1 MINTKSITLI
11 AFFFV
16 FLFLPANNY
25 AQSYPVQ
32 TYTLENGLNTNFIHD
47 VTQDQQ
53 GRMWFATEYGVSVYD
68 GYIWKNYVAEEGL
81 PRLEYF
87 LIKADSNNN
96 IIAVPYLSTNHIA
109 IFKNNNWSSIYELP
123 QFEGIQKNYTSFD
136 ILYENSEP
144 VYYFG
149 TNEGIHYY
157 KNNKWYRITKKDG
170 LLDNRINTLKSFQN
184 KLYVCTEKGLSVIH
198 EGKIDNSLN
207 SLINVPSKQ
216 IKSIDFEKVKN
227 NSDLNIWLLG
237 NKWIGNIKNK
247 KFNLVTS
254 NNMMTTDFPSPKLRH
269 ICLIYDQVDRLYYGN
284 DIEKF
289 YYEISSKKV
298 IAADQENRFTT
309 SGSSAIFLDRE
320 ANIWFTSY
328 RGIDKVSNFSFQNYF
343 KENGL
348 LENEVTAICEV
359 APEYYIFG
367 HNHGLTILKDDK
379 FSTITLS
386 TPNDKNY
393 FTSRILDICKDSAGN
408 VWIAASAL
416 GIGRMTNSKEIKWIK
431 SGINAQITSVITDKH
446 GTVWVGSENGLF
458 KISEDNSRL
467 ILINNIEFSRTR
479 KLFIDDN
486 DVIYGACPDGL
497 AIFKNGVYKKLAISE
512 QQYGSSIF
520 AVHKYV
526 NDKKLI
532 GTANGLYILEN
543 DTINYFPGNNPVTN
557 RKIFFITKDKLNN
570 YWFGTNDGVIKWDG
584 NTTRLF
590 SVKDGL
596 SGRETNRS
604 AYTLDSFGRIWIG
617 TDHGLSCYLPQ
628 YDVPIKPPIITSIEL
643 EDAKGLIS
651 DLTKSFET
659 SNGESSFIFRFRSIS
674 FINEELIQYRVR
686 LDGFDNSWTELGTNR
701 SIRYTNLKPGE
712 YKLLVQ
718 AKNLGSDWS
727 KTYESNFITILSPFY
742 ARWWFIVL
750 TICIIGFI
758 LYMIH
763 NYISEIKYA
772 HKLEEEVLN
781 RTAELKKSEA
791 ELLQLNATKDKY
803 FSIVAHDLKSPFQGL
818 LGISNILVENDGEF
832 NKEEMKNISNDI
844 YKTSKNLYT
853 LIEQLL
859 DWAQIQTNRMECN
872 IEELELSSI
881 INNILEMN
889 TQNYEAKSIEIDN
902 KVTDNIFVSADKRM
916 LNSILSN
923 LISNAVKFSHRNGK
937 ISISVERKVKFVE
950 ICIEDNGVGI
960 EKEKIDKLFRID
972 QNISTKGTEGE
983 LGTGLGLI
991 LCHEMVDKL
1000 GGDIW
1005 VKSEKGKGTK
1015 FYFTLPVTK
1024 IFFSTQS

>member
-1 MINTKSITLI
+1 MIIRKSITTI

-16 FLFLPANNY
+16 FLFLPTKND

-32 TYTLENGLNTNFIHD
+32 TYTLENGLNTNYVHD

-68 GYIWKNYVAEEGL
+68 GYVWKNYSAEEGL

-96 IIAVPYLSTNHIA
+96 IIAIPYLSSNQIA
-109 IFKNNNWSSIYELP
+109 IFKNNTWTLIYELP
-123 QFEGIQKNYTSFD
+123 HFERDQNIFTSFD
-136 ILYENSEP
+136 IIYENSEP

-157 KNNKWYRITKKDG
+157 KNNKWYRITKNDG
-170 LLDNRINTLKSFQN
+170 LLNNRINTIKSYQN
-184 KLYVCTEKGLSVIH
+184 KLYVCTENGLSVIND
-198 EGKIDNSLN
+198 GKIDNSIN
-207 SLINVPSKQ
+207 SLINVTSNQ
-216 IKSIDFEKVKN
+216 IKSIDFENVKN
-227 NSDLNIWLLG
+227 KSEPKIWLLG
-237 NKWIGNIKNK
+237 NKWIGVIKDR
-247 KFNLVTS
+247 KFDIVTS

-269 ICLIYDQVDRLYYGN
+269 ICFTYDKVDRIYYGN

-289 YYEISSKKV
+289 YFEISSKKV
-298 IAADQENRFTT
+298 IAADQENRFTS

-320 ANIWFTSY
+320 SNIWFTSY

-359 APEYYIFG
+359 EPEYYIFG
-367 HNHGLTILKDDK
+367 HNHGITILKDDK
-379 FSTITLS
+379 FSTITLT
-386 TPNDKNY
+386 TPKDKNY
-393 FTSRILDICKDSAGN
+393 FTSRILDICKDSTGN
-408 VWIAASAL
+408 VWIAASEL
-416 GIGRMTNSKEIKWIK
+416 GIGKMNHSKEIKWIK
-431 SGINAQITSVITDKH
+431 SGITSQATSVITDKH

-458 KISEDNSRL
+458 KISEDKYKL
-467 ILINNIEFSRTR
+467 ILDNNKEFLRTR
-479 KLFIDDN
+479 KLFIDEN
-486 DVIYGACPDGL
+486 GVIYGACTDGL
-497 AIFKNGVYKKLAISE
+497 AILKNGVYKKLTISK

-520 AVHKYV
+520 AIQNYV
-526 NDKKLI
+526 NNKKLI

-543 DTINYFPGNNPVTN
+543 DTINYFPGNNPVIN
-557 RKIFFITKDKLNN
+557 RKIFFISKDKSNN

-590 SVKDGL
+590 SEKDGL

-617 TDHGLSCYLPQ
+617 TDHGVSCYLPQ
-628 YDVPIKPPIITSIEL
+628 YDMPIHPPVITSIEL
-643 EDAKGLIS
+643 EDSKGLIS
-651 DLTKSFET
+651 DLTKSYKT

-674 FINEELIQYRVR
+674 FKNENLIQYRIR
-686 LDGFDNSWTELGTNR
+686 LEGFDNNWTEVGTRNN
-701 SIRYTNLKPGE
+701 IRYTNLEPGK

-727 KTYESNFITILSPFY
+727 KTYESNIITILSPFY
-742 ARWWFIVL
+742 TRWWFIL
-750 TICIIGFI
+750 ISLSIIGFT

-772 HKLEEEVLN
+772 HKLEEEVQN

-791 ELLQLNATKDKY
+791 ELLELNATKDKF

-818 LGISNILVENDGEF
+818 LGLSNILVENDGEF
-832 NKEEMKNISNDI
+832 SKEEIKNISNDI
-844 YKTSKNLYT
+844 NKTSKNLYT

-859 DWAQIQTNRMECN
+859 DWAQIQTNRMECY
-872 IEELELSSI
+872 IEKLELSSI
-881 INNILEMN
+881 INNVLEIN
-889 TQNYEAKSIEIDN
+889 AQNYEAKSIEIEN
-902 KVTDNIFVSADKRM
+902 KVTDNIYVSVDKRM
-916 LNSILSN
+916 LNSILNN

-937 ISISVERKVKFVE
+937 ISISTELKAKYVE
-950 ICIEDNGVGI
+950 ICIEDNGVGL

-1005 VKSEKGKGTK
+1005 VKSEKGKGSK
-1015 FYFTLPVTK
+1015 FYFTLPLTK
-1024 IFFSTQS
+1024 IFFSTLS